1 MECFCN
7 IYLGGTYTSVTIDPF
22 AHSQTV
28 LLRGSHLILKIQ
40 ENQYKATFIDCL
52 DYTITLSLAQDT
64 RLCSSM

>member
-1 MECFCN
+1 MECFRY
-7 IYLGGTYTSVTIDPF
+7 IYLGGTYTSVTIDSL

-40 ENQYKATFIDCL
+40 ENQYRAAFIDCL
-52 DYTITLSLAQDT
+52 DYTITLGVAQDT